1 MKTQRESYSIREPHR
16 LPEADE
22 VSHLNGIKSSWSLWP
37 ETFKSNKSS
46 WSFWPETF
54 EIHCAQMHESMH
66 MITFMTMLENVYRS
80 GEYVHI
86 YWEHF
91 VTADYEIIVGIHGKC
106 YG

>member
-1 MKTQRESYSIREPHR
+1 
-16 LPEADE
+16 
-22 VSHLNGIKSSWSLWP
+22 
-37 ETFKSNKSS
+37 
-46 WSFWPETF
+46 
-54 EIHCAQMHESMH
+54 